1 MNNFM
6 GLKKALFGSLY
17 GYVSI
22 LGVCATF
29 YFLLSSYPWILP
41 VLTLIATIP
50 FMLGV
55 FAQMNINKGNNLI
68 LELHQIIRSRDLR
81 DSKSNL

>member
-6 GLKKALFGSLY
+6 GLKKALFGSVF
-17 GYVSI
+17 GYASI

-29 YFLLSSYPWILP
+29 YFLLSFYPWILP

-55 FAQMNINKGNNLI
+55 WVDMLINKSNDLLSELNQI
-68 LELHQIIRSRDLR
+68 L
-81 DSKSNL
+81 DSMTLKKSKT